1 MLKENGRRVRQN
13 FSGHNKEVASDYICR
28 KIAQYRKN
36 KNVKRKLKLKVYC
49 HGIHS
54 EGPLQFPKF
63 SSKQKYSPIFN
74 AYSSKKKFQRLQDS
88 FDF

>member
-36 KNVKRKLKLKVYC
+36 KNVKQKLKLMVYC
-49 HGIHS
+49 YGIHS
-54 EGPLQFPKF
+54 EDPLHFPKF
-63 SSKQKYSPIFN
+63 SSKQKYSPIFTD
-74 AYSSKKKFQRLQDS
+74 YKTVF
-88 FDF
+88 FFF